1 MPRRTL
7 DCKDPRFLLVA
18 LASAAV
24 IVAAAWMGRDL
35 PRGAPA
41 KLALALAQAAATT
54 VVVLMMV
61 RGIRQL
67 DELQRRIQLEALAGA
82 FAGTAILVTAWGF
95 LEIAGAPEIRWG
107 LWIWPAMT
115 VLWAGGL
122 LLARRRYR

>member
-1 MPRRTL
+1 MPRRAL
-7 DCKDPRFLLVA
+7 DCKDPRFLLIA
-18 LASAAV
+18 LAAAAV
-24 IVAAAWMGRDL
+24 IVGAAWMGRDL
-35 PRGAPA
+35 PRGGPG
-41 KLALALAQAAATT
+41 KLGLAIAQAGATT
-54 VVVLMMV
+54 VVVLMIV
-61 RGIRQL
+61 RGIRRL

-82 FAGTAILVTAWGF
+82 FAGTAILVTTWGF